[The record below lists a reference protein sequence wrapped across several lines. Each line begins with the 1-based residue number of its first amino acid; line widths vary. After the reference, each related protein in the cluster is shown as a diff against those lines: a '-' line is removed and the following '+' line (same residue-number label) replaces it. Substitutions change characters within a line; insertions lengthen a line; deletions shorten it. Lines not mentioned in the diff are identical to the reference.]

1 MLTEHETMDSLVGP
15 RSVLSII
22 MWRNDAVGPKA
33 LGSHLTMSKAGGP
46 YVPLGSH
53 QASTSSYVSKV
64 FVILSVLALCTWLLT
79 GHDARDTRL
88 AMDAVSL
95 RDICPQEPAYNA
107 TEALDGLK
115 LQFPSVLHS
124 VKLLSEAVQIDTT
137 VGDDIPDSD
146 DWADY
151 WDSIF
156 SPFADWIKKSFPHM
170 HDAASPVKRE
180 LVNKHGLL
188 YTWPGSDPTL
198 KPIVLMSHQDVVP
211 VANETLDQWIYPP
224 FSGYI
229 DLENQTVWGRGSI
242 DCKLWLV
249 STISAVETLVTS
261 DFKPKR
267 TIILSFGYDEESDGR
282 HGAQHL
288 SAELEKRY
296 GPGGIGMIVDEG
308 TALLSSI
315 DPGSYGVPIAVP
327 AVAERGAVNMKI
339 TVESRGGHS
348 SMPPPHTSIGI
359 MSLIIA
365 KLEANPFPDVLGNE
379 SSASIRQLQCVRDAP
394 NMPNELRQALLHVE
408 QAERALSDKGTTSC
422 MHHMWPKM
430 DRIHLKEARLDAARK
445 QLMQA
450 LDYASRQLLKT
461 TQAIDIVRGGIK
473 VNALPESV
481 LAYVNHRIAPY
492 ARVSTVVQHYKDI
505 LAPLAKQYQ
514 IALSIDGDVLVPQT
528 NATTASAQIEK
539 SGLLYDSHKPSP
551 FEGSDAD
558 AWRLLS
564 GVIRQT
570 WHTDE
575 PRIELRSLDDDHV
588 PEQNMG
594 QYKDSVRVSP
604 TVMFANTD
612 TRWYHNLT
620 SNIFRFGAMS
630 LHPDL
635 TGMPPYL
642 HIHTVNEH
650 ASFDSIVK
658 ATQFYANMLV
668 AASHEPIERV

>member
-1 MLTEHETMDSLVGP
+1 MLTEHETMDSLVGA
-15 RSVLSII
+15 RSVLRI
-22 MWRNDAVGPKA
+22 MWRNQAVRPYLLPTMNKASGP
-33 LGSHLTMSKAGGP
+33 S
-46 YVPLGSH
+46 VPLGLH
-53 QASTSSYVSKV
+53 QSSTSSSLSKV
-64 FVILSVLALCTWLLT
+64 FAVLSVLALCMWLLA
-79 GHDARDTRL
+79 GHHAGDTRL
-88 AMDAVSL
+88 AMHTVALQDV
-95 RDICPQEPAYNA
+95 CPQEPAYNV
-107 TEALDGLK
+107 TEALHGLE
-115 LQFPSVLHS
+115 LQLPSVLHS
-124 VKLLSEAVQIDTT
+124 AKLLSEAVQIDTT
-137 VGDDIPDSD
+137 VGDNIPDTD
-146 DWADY
+146 DWAEY

-156 SPFADWIKKSFPHM
+156 SPFAEWIQTSFPHM
-170 HDAASPVKRE
+170 HDAASPVRRE

-211 VANETLDQWIYPP
+211 VASETLDQWIHPP
-224 FSGYI
+224 FSGHI
-229 DLENQTVWGRGSI
+229 DIENQTIWGRGSV

-249 STISAVETLVTS
+249 STISAVETLVKS

-267 TIILSFGYDEESDGR
+267 TIILSIGHDEESDGK

-288 SAELEKRY
+288 SAELERRF

-308 TALLSSI
+308 TPLLSSV
-315 DPGSYGVPIAVP
+315 DPGSYGIPIAVP
-327 AVAERGAVNMKI
+327 AVAERGAMNMKI
-339 TVESRGGHS
+339 IITSRGGHS

-365 KLEANPFPDVLGNE
+365 KLEANPFPDVLGDE

-394 NMPNELRQALLHVE
+394 YMPDELRQALLKVE
-408 QAERALSDKGTTSC
+408 QAERALSDKSTTSC

-430 DRIHLKEARLDAARK
+430 NRLHLKEARLDEART

-492 ARVSTVVQHYKDI
+492 AKVSTVVQHYKD
-505 LAPLAKQYQ
+505 LLVPLAKQYRF
-514 IALSIDGDVLVPQT
+514 ALSIDDDVLVPHT
-528 NATTASAQIEK
+528 NASTANVQIEK
-539 SGLLYDSHKPSP
+539 SGLLYDSHEPSP
-551 FEGSDAD
+551 FEGSNAD

-564 GVIRQT
+564 GVIRET

-575 PRIELRSLDDDHV
+575 PRHELRSLDDDHV
-588 PEQNMG
+588 PKHNMG

-604 TVMFANTD
+604 SIMFANTD

-620 SNIFRFGAMS
+620 SNIFRFGAMT

-635 TGMPPYL
+635 TGMSPYL

-650 ASFDSIVK
+650 ASIDSIVK

-668 AASHEPIERV
+668 AANHEPIERV